1 MIQVYSSSDSS
12 DTEDEFTLSCAN
24 SDNQGSK
31 YFFFKITLK
40 QNCEDYFTLMFK
52 GPDSLC

>member
-31 YFFFKITLK
+31 YFF
-40 QNCEDYFTLMFK
+40 
-52 GPDSLC
+52 